1 MIVLNF
7 SHPLT
12 PDHLA
17 QIEALTGQAVERVM
31 DALAQFDHAQSFP
44 DQVTTLLDSLGLSS
58 TEWQTLPQLPGCAS
72 TIGMRTGPPMR
83 R

>member
-1 MIVLNF
+1 MVHRSTRSDCTVMIVLNF

-17 QIEALTGQAVERVM
+17 QTEALTEQAVERVM

-58 TEWQTLPQLPGCAS
+58 TEW
-72 TIGMRTGPPMR
+72 
-83 R
+83 

>member
-12 PDHLA
+12 PNHLA
-17 QIEALTGQAVERVM
+17 QAEASTGQAVERVM

-44 DQVTTLLDSLGLSS
+44 DQVTMLLDSLGLSS